1 MINIDVRPI
10 TFSEPFQILAQDDL
24 NVAFQI
30 HVVLR
35 VQPGTVQSVVE
46 AYSADQWYD
55 RYVKEPFRSFAR
67 QAIQAYASHEL
78 KAQRPAI
85 AEQIQVNLAA
95 YLDGSPFEIINLSIG
110 NIDYPDVVA
119 QAVEEKLAAM
129 QLLQQKETQKEIAQK
144 DAEIRIEEAKGIAQA
159 QEIINTTLTE
169 NYLQHEAINAQRA
182 MANSP
187 NHTTV
192 YIPVGSN
199 GIPIVYTTSG
209 K

>member
-1 MINIDVRPI
+1 
-10 TFSEPFQILAQDDL
+10 
-24 NVAFQI
+24 
-30 HVVLR
+30 
-35 VQPGTVQSVVE
+35 VE
-46 AYSADQWYD
+46 KYSADQWYD

-78 KAQRPAI
+78 KTERPAI
-85 AEQIQVNLAA
+85 SEQIQTNLAA
-95 YLDGSPFEIINLSIG
+95 YLEESPFEIINLSIG

-119 QAVEEKLAAM
+119 KAVEKKLAAM
-129 QLLQQKETQKEIAQK
+129 QLLQEKETQKEIAQK

-159 QEIINTTLTE
+159 QEIINATLTE
-169 NYLQHEAINAQRA
+169 NYLQHEAINAQKT

-199 GIPIVYTTSG
+199 GIPIVYTAG
-209 K
+209 GE

>member
-1 MINIDVRPI
+1 MR
-10 TFSEPFQILAQDDL
+10 
-24 NVAFQI
+24 
-30 HVVLR
+30 R
-35 VQPGTVQSVVE
+35 
-46 AYSADQWYD
+46 
-55 RYVKEPFRSFAR
+55 FA
-67 QAIQAYASHEL
+67 L
-78 KAQRPAI
+78 KKP
-85 AEQIQVNLAA
+85 
-95 YLDGSPFEIINLSIG
+95 
-110 NIDYPDVVA
+110 
-119 QAVEEKLAAM
+119 
-129 QLLQQKETQKEIAQK
+129 
-144 DAEIRIEEAKGIAQA
+144 KGIAQA

>member
-1 MINIDVRPI
+1 MLLASLTVCLLKMVRLKGIKGNAKVRLPERSHI
-10 TFSEPFQILAQDDL
+10 
-24 NVAFQI
+24 
-30 HVVLR
+30 
-35 VQPGTVQSVVE
+35 GTSMMDE
-46 AYSADQWYD
+46 
-55 RYVKEPFRSFAR
+55 K
-67 QAIQAYASHEL
+67 
-78 KAQRPAI
+78 
-85 AEQIQVNLAA
+85 
-95 YLDGSPFEIINLSIG
+95 
-110 NIDYPDVVA
+110 
-119 QAVEEKLAAM
+119 KLAAM

-159 QEIINTTLTE
+159 QEIINTPLTE

-199 GIPIVYTTSG
+199 GITTVYTTSG

>member
-1 MINIDVRPI
+1 MLLASLTVCLLKMVRLKGI
-10 TFSEPFQILAQDDL
+10 KGNAQGRL
-24 NVAFQI
+24 
-30 HVVLR
+30 
-35 VQPGTVQSVVE
+35 PE
-46 AYSADQWYD
+46 
-55 RYVKEPFRSFAR
+55 RSH
-67 QAIQAYASHEL
+67 IETSMMDE
-78 KAQRPAI
+78 K
-85 AEQIQVNLAA
+85 
-95 YLDGSPFEIINLSIG
+95 
-110 NIDYPDVVA
+110 
-119 QAVEEKLAAM
+119 KLAAM